1 MVGGDAE
8 FGLLVVAVV
17 GGAGRE
23 SDGPAI
29 GQSGG
34 KGQTAA
40 TTGLVAHNGYLRHT
54 FHKFSKLVGSAIHSP
69 VG

>member
-17 GGAGRE
+17 GGTGRE
-23 SDGPAI
+23 ADSPAI
-29 GQSGG
+29 GQGGG
-34 KGQTAA
+34 KGQSAA
-40 TTGLVAHNGYLRHT
+40 TTGLVTHNSYLRHA
-54 FHKFSKLVGSAIHSP
+54 FHKFCKLVGSAIYSA